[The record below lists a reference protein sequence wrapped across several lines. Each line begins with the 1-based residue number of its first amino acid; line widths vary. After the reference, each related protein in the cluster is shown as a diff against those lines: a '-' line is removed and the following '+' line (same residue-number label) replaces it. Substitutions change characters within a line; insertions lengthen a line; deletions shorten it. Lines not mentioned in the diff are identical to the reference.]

1 MFDIR
6 TKLFFFACL
15 KGAAGVGAPALS
27 SDLQKI
33 GSGYEAFRNVAAP
46 GGSGS
51 ETLVKVCKKV
61 YWLPTLEAKFH
72 RTLQDRSLLTSGAF
86 TNISFF
92 VSIEEETD
100 RREGKRSSLL
110 FGECTVLD
118 CRTRHLAARMI
129 WRFFFGWTS
138 ILGGWWFGVNQMI
151 IRFLKHPFCQASV
164 LLLGLFFISSWR

>member
-6 TKLFFFACL
+6 TRLFFFACL

-33 GSGYEAFRNVAAP
+33 GSGSEAFRNVAAP

-129 WRFFFGWTS
+129 WRFF
-138 ILGGWWFGVNQMI
+138 LDE
-151 IRFLKHPFCQASV
+151 HPFWEGG
-164 LLLGLFFISSWR
+164 GLCKAQVDLAAYSFMTF